1 MADLIRLE
9 VVTPEK
15 EVFSAMVESFVFPSV
30 MGNTGVLYNHAPLL
44 TVLEPGV
51 ITYRKDNA
59 EGKLAVSTGFLELKN
74 NVAEIL
80 VSSAELAEDIDIA
93 RAEAAAERA
102 KERLHDKSQEIDHE
116 RAEAALKRALARLKA
131 VQ

>member
-15 EVFSAMVESFVFPSV
+15 EVFSTMVESFVFPSV

-51 ITYRKDNA
+51 ITYKKDNT
-59 EGKLAVSTGFLELKN
+59 EGKLAVSNGFLELKN
-74 NVAEIL
+74 NIAEIL
-80 VSSAELAEDIDIA
+80 VSSAELPEEIDTA

-102 KERLHDKSQEIDHE
+102 RERLHDKSKDIDHA

>member
-1 MADLIRLE
+1 
-9 VVTPEK
+9 
-15 EVFSAMVESFVFPSV
+15 

-51 ITYRKDNA
+51 ITYKKDNT
-59 EGKLAVSTGFLELKN
+59 EGKLAVSNGFLELKN
-74 NVAEIL
+74 NIAEIL
-80 VSSAELAEDIDIA
+80 VSSAELPEEIDTA

-102 KERLHDKSQEIDHE
+102 RERLHDKSKDIDHA

>member
-15 EVFSAMVESFVFPSV
+15 EVFSTMVESFVFPSV

>member
-1 MADLIRLE
+1 M
-9 VVTPEK
+9 
-15 EVFSAMVESFVFPSV
+15 
-30 MGNTGVLYNHAPLL
+30 
-44 TVLEPGV
+44 
-51 ITYRKDNA
+51 
-59 EGKLAVSTGFLELKN
+59 ELKN